1 MRRVKLVVTTAL
13 VFFFAIIALSEI
25 GINAKGVNAKG
36 INPIGINSNVN
47 GKSGELGKRIYSYM
61 KDKNHQKEVYEAG
74 IALNGGKSANT
85 CVYFLS
91 EVLRRNGI
99 DIPMQTANTSQ
110 MLSILN
116 GMGWEKDTDYK
127 NLKPGDIGFTTDANG
142 NKNGIPTHTYIF
154 MGWVEEGNYDYA
166 YIVDNQ
172 AKDYDNQ
179 IYHISNIKNV
189 GEANGYTKEAFSFFM
204 KP

>member
-1 MRRVKLVVTTAL
+1 MRRINLAVTTIVIML
-13 VFFFAIIALSEI
+13 FAIVIVYET
-25 GINAKGVNAKG
+25 GINVKGTDRKSPNVQQVK
-36 INPIGINSNVN
+36 VN
-47 GKSGELGKRIYSYM
+47 GNIKDLRKRMFSYM
-61 KDKNHQKEVYEAG
+61 KNESNQQEVYQAA

-99 DIPMQTANTSQ
+99 DIPKSTANTSQ
-110 MLSILN
+110 ILSILK
-116 GMGWEKDTDYK
+116 GMGWKKDTDYR
-127 NLKPGDIGFTTDANG
+127 NLKPGDIGFTTDAYG
-142 NKNGIPTHTYIF
+142 DKNGIPTHTYIF
-154 MGWVEEGNYDYA
+154 MGWVEEGNYEYA

-172 AKDYDNQ
+172 AKDYNNQ
-179 IYHISNIKNV
+179 VYHISNIKNV